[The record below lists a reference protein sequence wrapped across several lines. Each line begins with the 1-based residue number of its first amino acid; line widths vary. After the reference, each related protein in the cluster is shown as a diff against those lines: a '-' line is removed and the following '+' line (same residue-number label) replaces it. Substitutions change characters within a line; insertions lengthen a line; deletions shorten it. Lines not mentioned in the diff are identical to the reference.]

1 MRPECGFEFSFAPF
15 FALLRAC
22 LIPLFLQSVDSE
34 AMSRFVIK
42 GGRPVSGVHRAPGNK
57 NAALPMLAA
66 SLLTAEPVVLSN
78 LPLIADVRTM
88 LELLA
93 DLGAQVDL
101 DRGTRTVRICAR
113 RVKGTHLDKAL
124 CGKVRSSILF
134 AGPLLARCGS
144 AKLYPPGGDVIG
156 RRRIDTHLDGF
167 RQLGASVRA
176 GSTYLFKAAKR
187 LEAQRILLDEA
198 SVTAT
203 ENLVMAAALA
213 KGTTLLYNAACEPH
227 VQDLCRMINA
237 MGGRIGG
244 IGTNCLQIEGVETL
258 HGTERRVGP
267 DAIDAG
273 SYLAAALATGGE
285 LTVEDV
291 EPADFE
297 VLEKPFRRFGA
308 RWAFDPA
315 AKTLRL
321 PARQRLKT
329 AYDLGDAIPK
339 LEDGPWPMFPSDLM
353 SVLIVLATQ
362 TRGTA
367 LFFEK
372 MFESRMYFVDHLI
385 GMGARIVQCDPHR
398 VVVTGPTQL
407 HGTRVASPDIRAGMA
422 LLVAALCAKG
432 ETVILNAGSID
443 RGYEAV
449 ETELR
454 RLGADIE
461 RVND

>member
-1 MRPECGFEFSFAPF
+1 
-15 FALLRAC
+15 
-22 LIPLFLQSVDSE
+22 
-34 AMSRFVIK
+34 MSRFVIK
-42 GGRPVSGVHRAPGNK
+42 GGKPVSGIHRTPGNK

-66 SLLTAEPVVLSN
+66 SLLTSEPVTLSN

-88 LELLA
+88 LELIA
-93 DLGAQVDL
+93 DMGAEVDL
-101 DRGTRTVRICAR
+101 DSEKRTVRIHAAKIR
-113 RVKGTHLDKAL
+113 STHLNKAL
-124 CGKVRSSILF
+124 CGRVRSSILF

-167 RQLGASVRA
+167 RQLGATVRTN
-176 GSTYLFKAAKR
+176 GSYTLKAAKG

-213 KGTTLLYNAACEPH
+213 KGTTTLYNSACEPH

-237 MGGRIGG
+237 MGGKIAG
-244 IGTNCLQIEGVETL
+244 IGTNRLTIEGVAAL
-258 HGTERRVGP
+258 HGTEQRIGP
-267 DAIDAG
+267 DYIDAG
-273 SYLAAALATGGE
+273 SYLAAALVTGGE
-285 LTVEDV
+285 LTIADV
-291 EPADFE
+291 EPSDFE
-297 VLEKPFRRFGA
+297 ALEKPFKRFGV
-308 RWAFDPA
+308 RWVIDRE
-315 AKTLRL
+315 AKTIKL
-321 PARQRLKT
+321 PARQKLKT

-339 LEDGPWPMFPSDLM
+339 IEDGPWPMFPSDLM

-362 TRGTA
+362 TRGTT

-398 VVVTGPTQL
+398 IVVTGPAQL

-422 LLVAALCAKG
+422 LLIAALCAKG
-432 ETVILNAGSID
+432 ETVIHNAGSID

-449 ETELR
+449 EIELR
-454 RLGADIE
+454 RLGASIE
-461 RVND
+461 RVTD

>member
-1 MRPECGFEFSFAPF
+1 
-15 FALLRAC
+15 
-22 LIPLFLQSVDSE
+22 
-34 AMSRFVIK
+34 
-42 GGRPVSGVHRAPGNK
+42 
-57 NAALPMLAA
+57 AALPMLAA
-66 SLLTAEPVVLSN
+66 SLLTAEPVVLRN

-88 LELLA
+88 IDLLA
-93 DLGAQVDL
+93 ELGAQVEL
-101 DRGTRTVRICAR
+101 DGERRTVRICAR
-113 RVKGTHLDKAL
+113 RVKSTHLSKAL

-167 RQLGASVRA
+167 RRLGASVRT
-176 GSTYLFKAAKR
+176 GGTYLFKAAKR

-203 ENLVMAAALA
+203 ENLVMAAVLA

-244 IGTNCLQIEGVETL
+244 IGTNLLTIEGVESL
-258 HGTERRVGP
+258 HGTEQRVGP
-267 DAIDAG
+267 DYIDAG
-273 SYLAAALATGGE
+273 SYMAAALVTGGE
-285 LTVEDV
+285 LTVEGV

-297 VLEKPFRRFGA
+297 ALERPFKRLGV
-308 RWAFDPA
+308 RWAFDREA
-315 AKTLRL
+315 RSLRL

-339 LEDGPWPMFPSDLM
+339 IEDGPWPMFPSDLM

-362 TRGTA
+362 TRGTT

-422 LLVAALCAKG
+422 LLVAALCAKN

-443 RGYEAV
+443 RGYESV
-449 ETELR
+449 ELELR
-454 RLGADIE
+454 RLGAGIE

>member
-1 MRPECGFEFSFAPF
+1 M
-15 FALLRAC
+15 
-22 LIPLFLQSVDSE
+22 
-34 AMSRFVIK
+34 
-42 GGRPVSGVHRAPGNK
+42 SGVHCVPGNK

-66 SLLTAEPVVLSN
+66 SLLTAEPVVLRN

-88 LELLA
+88 IDLLA
-93 DLGAQVDL
+93 ELGAQVEL
-101 DRGTRTVRICAR
+101 DGERRTVRICAR
-113 RVKGTHLDKAL
+113 RVKSTHLSKAL

-167 RQLGASVRA
+167 RRLGASVRT
-176 GSTYLFKAAKR
+176 GGTYLFKAAKR

-244 IGTNCLQIEGVETL
+244 IGTNLLTIEGVESL
-258 HGTERRVGP
+258 HGTEQRVGP
-267 DAIDAG
+267 DYIDAG
-273 SYLAAALATGGE
+273 SYMAAALVTGGE
-285 LTVEDV
+285 LTVEGV

-297 VLEKPFRRFGA
+297 ALERPFKRLGV
-308 RWAFDPA
+308 RWAFDREA
-315 AKTLRL
+315 RSLRL

-339 LEDGPWPMFPSDLM
+339 IEDGPWPMFPSDLM

-362 TRGTA
+362 TRGTT

-422 LLVAALCAKG
+422 LLVAALCAKN

-443 RGYEAV
+443 RGYESV
-449 ETELR
+449 ELELR
-454 RLGADIE
+454 RLGAGIE

>member
-1 MRPECGFEFSFAPF
+1 
-15 FALLRAC
+15 
-22 LIPLFLQSVDSE
+22 
-34 AMSRFVIK
+34 MSRFVIK

-66 SLLTAEPVVLSN
+66 SLLTSEPVVLSN

-88 LELLA
+88 LELLS
-93 DLGAQVDL
+93 DLGAQVEL
-101 DRGTRTVRICAR
+101 DPGKHTVRICAG
-113 RVKGTHLDKAL
+113 RVKGTHLNKAL

-134 AGPLLARCGS
+134 AGPLLARYGS

-156 RRRIDTHLDGF
+156 RRRVDTHLDGF
-167 RQLGASVRA
+167 RRLGASVRA
-176 GSTYLFKAAKR
+176 GGVYQLKAAGR

-227 VQDLCRMINA
+227 VQDLCRMVNA

-244 IGTNCLQIEGVETL
+244 IGTNLLTVEGVDAL
-258 HGTERRVGP
+258 HGTEQRVGP
-267 DAIDAG
+267 DMIDAG
-273 SYLAAALATGGE
+273 SYLAAALVTGGE
-285 LTVEDV
+285 LTVADV
-291 EPADFE
+291 APADFE
-297 VLEKPFRRFGA
+297 VLEKPFRRFGV
-308 RWAFDPA
+308 RCAFDREA
-315 AKTLRL
+315 RTLRL

-339 LEDGPWPMFPSDLM
+339 IEDGPWPMLPSDLM
-353 SVLIVLATQ
+353 SVLVVLATQ
-362 TRGTA
+362 TRGTT

-398 VVVTGPTQL
+398 VVVTGPAQL

-422 LLVAALCAKG
+422 LLIAALCAKG
-432 ETVILNAGSID
+432 ETVIHNAGSID
-443 RGYEAV
+443 RGYESV

-454 RLGADIE
+454 RLGAGIE
-461 RVND
+461 RVAD

>member
-1 MRPECGFEFSFAPF
+1 
-15 FALLRAC
+15 
-22 LIPLFLQSVDSE
+22 
-34 AMSRFVIK
+34 MSRFVIK
-42 GGRPVSGVHRAPGNK
+42 GGRPVSGVHRVPGNK

-88 LELLA
+88 IDLLA
-93 DLGAQVDL
+93 ELGAQVEL
-101 DRGTRTVRICAR
+101 DGERRTVRICAR
-113 RVKGTHLDKAL
+113 RVKSTHLSKAL

-134 AGPLLARCGS
+134 AGPLLARCGC

-167 RQLGASVRA
+167 RRLGASVRT
-176 GSTYLFKAAKR
+176 GGTYLFKAAKR

-203 ENLVMAAALA
+203 ENLVMAAVLA

-244 IGTNCLQIEGVETL
+244 IGTNLLTIEGVESL
-258 HGTERRVGP
+258 HGTEQRVGP
-267 DAIDAG
+267 DYIDAG
-273 SYLAAALATGGE
+273 SYMAAALVTGGE
-285 LTVEDV
+285 LTVEGV

-297 VLEKPFRRFGA
+297 ALERPFKRLGVK
-308 RWAFDPA
+308 WAFDREVRS
-315 AKTLRL
+315 LRL

-339 LEDGPWPMFPSDLM
+339 IEDGPWPMFPSDLM

-362 TRGTA
+362 TRGTT

-422 LLVAALCAKG
+422 LLVAALCAKN

-443 RGYEAV
+443 RGYESV
-449 ETELR
+449 ELELR
-454 RLGADIE
+454 RLGAGIE

>member
-1 MRPECGFEFSFAPF
+1 
-15 FALLRAC
+15 
-22 LIPLFLQSVDSE
+22 
-34 AMSRFVIK
+34 MSRFVIK
-42 GGRPVSGVHRAPGNK
+42 GGRPVSGVHRVPGNK

-88 LELLA
+88 IDLLA
-93 DLGAQVDL
+93 ELGAQVEL
-101 DRGTRTVRICAR
+101 DGERRTVRICAR
-113 RVKGTHLDKAL
+113 RVKSTHLSKAP

-134 AGPLLARCGS
+134 AGPLLARCGC

-167 RQLGASVRA
+167 RRLGASVRT
-176 GSTYLFKAAKR
+176 GGTYLFKAAKR

-203 ENLVMAAALA
+203 ENLVMAAVLA

-244 IGTNCLQIEGVETL
+244 IGTNLLTIEGVESL
-258 HGTERRVGP
+258 HGTEQRVGP
-267 DAIDAG
+267 DYIDAG
-273 SYLAAALATGGE
+273 SYMAAALVTGGE
-285 LTVEDV
+285 LTVEGV

-297 VLEKPFRRFGA
+297 ALERPFKRLGV
-308 RWAFDPA
+308 RWAFDREA
-315 AKTLRL
+315 RSLRL

-339 LEDGPWPMFPSDLM
+339 IEDGPWPMFPSDLM

-362 TRGTA
+362 TRGTT

-422 LLVAALCAKG
+422 LLVAALCAKN

-443 RGYEAV
+443 RGYESV
-449 ETELR
+449 ELELR
-454 RLGADIE
+454 RLGAGIE

>member
-1 MRPECGFEFSFAPF
+1 
-15 FALLRAC
+15 
-22 LIPLFLQSVDSE
+22 
-34 AMSRFVIK
+34 
-42 GGRPVSGVHRAPGNK
+42 VSGVHCVPGNK

-66 SLLTAEPVVLSN
+66 SLLTAEPVVLRN

-88 LELLA
+88 IDLLA
-93 DLGAQVDL
+93 ELGAQVEL
-101 DRGTRTVRICAR
+101 DGERRTVRICAR
-113 RVKGTHLDKAL
+113 RVKSTHLSKAL

-134 AGPLLARCGS
+134 AGPLLARCGC

-167 RQLGASVRA
+167 RRLGASVRT
-176 GSTYLFKAAKR
+176 GGTYLFKAAKR

-203 ENLVMAAALA
+203 ENLVMAAVLA

-244 IGTNCLQIEGVETL
+244 IGTNLLTIEGVESL
-258 HGTERRVGP
+258 HGTEQRVGP
-267 DAIDAG
+267 DYIDAG
-273 SYLAAALATGGE
+273 SYMAAALVTGGE
-285 LTVEDV
+285 LTVEGV

-297 VLEKPFRRFGA
+297 ALERPFKRLGV
-308 RWAFDPA
+308 RWAFDREA
-315 AKTLRL
+315 RSLRL

-339 LEDGPWPMFPSDLM
+339 IEDGPWPMFPSDLM

-362 TRGTA
+362 TRGTT

-422 LLVAALCAKG
+422 LLVAALCAKN

-443 RGYEAV
+443 RGYESV
-449 ETELR
+449 ELELR
-454 RLGADIE
+454 RLGAGIE

>member
-1 MRPECGFEFSFAPF
+1 M
-15 FALLRAC
+15 
-22 LIPLFLQSVDSE
+22 
-34 AMSRFVIK
+34 
-42 GGRPVSGVHRAPGNK
+42 SGVHCVPGNK

-66 SLLTAEPVVLSN
+66 SLLTAEPVVLRN

-88 LELLA
+88 IDLLA
-93 DLGAQVDL
+93 ELGAQVEL
-101 DRGTRTVRICAR
+101 DGERRTVRICAR
-113 RVKGTHLDKAL
+113 RVKSTHLSKAL

-167 RQLGASVRA
+167 RRLGASVRT
-176 GSTYLFKAAKR
+176 GGTYLFKAEKR

-244 IGTNCLQIEGVETL
+244 IGTNLLTIEGVESL
-258 HGTERRVGP
+258 HGTEQRVGP
-267 DAIDAG
+267 DYIDAG
-273 SYLAAALATGGE
+273 SYMAAALVTSGE
-285 LTVEDV
+285 LTVEGV

-297 VLEKPFRRFGA
+297 ALERPFKRLGVK
-308 RWAFDPA
+308 WTFDREVRS
-315 AKTLRL
+315 LRL

-339 LEDGPWPMFPSDLM
+339 IEDGPWPMFPSDLM

-362 TRGTA
+362 TRGTT

-422 LLVAALCAKG
+422 LLVAALCAKN

-443 RGYEAV
+443 RGYESV
-449 ETELR
+449 ELELR
-454 RLGADIE
+454 RLGAGIE

>member
-1 MRPECGFEFSFAPF
+1 M
-15 FALLRAC
+15 
-22 LIPLFLQSVDSE
+22 
-34 AMSRFVIK
+34 
-42 GGRPVSGVHRAPGNK
+42 SGVHCVPGNK

-88 LELLA
+88 IDLLA
-93 DLGAQVDL
+93 ELGAQVEL
-101 DRGTRTVRICAR
+101 DGERRTVRICAR
-113 RVKGTHLDKAL
+113 RVKSTHLSKAL

-134 AGPLLARCGS
+134 AGPLLARCGC
-144 AKLYPPGGDVIG
+144 AKLYPPGRDVIG

-167 RQLGASVRA
+167 RRLGASVRT
-176 GSTYLFKAAKR
+176 GGTYLFKAAKR

-203 ENLVMAAALA
+203 ENLVMAAVLA

-244 IGTNCLQIEGVETL
+244 IGTNLLTIEGVESL
-258 HGTERRVGP
+258 HGTEQRVGP
-267 DAIDAG
+267 DYIDAG
-273 SYLAAALATGGE
+273 SYMAAALVTGGE
-285 LTVEDV
+285 LTVEGV

-297 VLEKPFRRFGA
+297 ALERPFKRLGV
-308 RWAFDPA
+308 RWAFDREA
-315 AKTLRL
+315 RSLRL

-339 LEDGPWPMFPSDLM
+339 IEDGPWPMFPSDLM

-362 TRGTA
+362 TRGTT

-422 LLVAALCAKG
+422 LLVAALCAKN

-443 RGYEAV
+443 RGYESV
-449 ETELR
+449 ELELR
-454 RLGADIE
+454 RLGAGIE

>member
-1 MRPECGFEFSFAPF
+1 
-15 FALLRAC
+15 
-22 LIPLFLQSVDSE
+22 
-34 AMSRFVIK
+34 MSRFVIK
-42 GGRPVSGVHRAPGNK
+42 GGRPVSGVHCVPGNK

-66 SLLTAEPVVLSN
+66 SLLTAEPVVLRN

-88 LELLA
+88 IDLLA
-93 DLGAQVDL
+93 ELGAQVEL
-101 DRGTRTVRICAR
+101 DGERRTVRICAR
-113 RVKGTHLDKAL
+113 RVKSTHLSKAL

-167 RQLGASVRA
+167 RRLGASVRT
-176 GSTYLFKAAKR
+176 GGTYLFKAAKR

-203 ENLVMAAALA
+203 ENLVMAAVLA

-244 IGTNCLQIEGVETL
+244 IGTNLLTIEGVESL
-258 HGTERRVGP
+258 HGTEQRVGP
-267 DAIDAG
+267 DYIDAG
-273 SYLAAALATGGE
+273 SYMAAALVTGGE
-285 LTVEDV
+285 LTVEGV

-297 VLEKPFRRFGA
+297 ALERPFKRLGV
-308 RWAFDPA
+308 RWAFDREA
-315 AKTLRL
+315 RSLRL

-339 LEDGPWPMFPSDLM
+339 IEDGPWPMFPSDLM

-362 TRGTA
+362 TRGTT

-422 LLVAALCAKG
+422 LLVAALCAKN

-443 RGYEAV
+443 RGYESV
-449 ETELR
+449 ELELR
-454 RLGADIE
+454 RLGAGIE

>member
-1 MRPECGFEFSFAPF
+1 
-15 FALLRAC
+15 
-22 LIPLFLQSVDSE
+22 
-34 AMSRFVIK
+34 
-42 GGRPVSGVHRAPGNK
+42 VSGVHCVPGNK

-66 SLLTAEPVVLSN
+66 SLLTAEPVVLRN

-88 LELLA
+88 IDLLA
-93 DLGAQVDL
+93 ELGAQVEL
-101 DRGTRTVRICAR
+101 DGERRTVRICAR
-113 RVKGTHLDKAL
+113 RVKSTHLSKAL

-167 RQLGASVRA
+167 RRLGASVRT
-176 GSTYLFKAAKR
+176 GGTYLFKAAKR

-244 IGTNCLQIEGVETL
+244 IGTNLLTIEGVESL
-258 HGTERRVGP
+258 HGTEQRVGP
-267 DAIDAG
+267 DYIDAG
-273 SYLAAALATGGE
+273 SYMAAALVTGGE
-285 LTVEDV
+285 LTVEGV

-297 VLEKPFRRFGA
+297 ALERPFKRLGVK
-308 RWAFDPA
+308 WTFDREVRS
-315 AKTLRL
+315 LRL

-339 LEDGPWPMFPSDLM
+339 IEDGPWPMFPSDLM

-362 TRGTA
+362 TRGTT

-422 LLVAALCAKG
+422 LLVAALCAKN

-443 RGYEAV
+443 RGYESV
-449 ETELR
+449 ELELR
-454 RLGADIE
+454 RLGAGIE

>member
-1 MRPECGFEFSFAPF
+1 
-15 FALLRAC
+15 
-22 LIPLFLQSVDSE
+22 
-34 AMSRFVIK
+34 MSRFVIK
-42 GGRPVSGVHRAPGNK
+42 GGRPVSGVHRVPGNK

-88 LELLA
+88 IDLLA
-93 DLGAQVDL
+93 ELGAQVEL
-101 DRGTRTVRICAR
+101 DGERRTVRICAR
-113 RVKGTHLDKAL
+113 RVKSTHLSKAL

-134 AGPLLARCGS
+134 AGPLLARCGC

-167 RQLGASVRA
+167 RQLGASVRT
-176 GSTYLFKAAKR
+176 GGTYLFKAAKR

-203 ENLVMAAALA
+203 ENLVMAAVLA

-244 IGTNCLQIEGVETL
+244 IGTNLLTIEGVESL
-258 HGTERRVGP
+258 HGTEQRVGP
-267 DAIDAG
+267 DYIDAG
-273 SYLAAALATGGE
+273 SYMAAALVTGGE
-285 LTVEDV
+285 LTVEGV

-297 VLEKPFRRFGA
+297 ALERPFKRLGV
-308 RWAFDPA
+308 RWAFDREA
-315 AKTLRL
+315 RSLRL

-339 LEDGPWPMFPSDLM
+339 IEDGPWPMFPSDLM

-362 TRGTA
+362 TRGTT

-422 LLVAALCAKG
+422 LLVAALCAKN

-443 RGYEAV
+443 RGYESV
-449 ETELR
+449 ELELR
-454 RLGADIE
+454 RLGAGIE

>member
-1 MRPECGFEFSFAPF
+1 
-15 FALLRAC
+15 
-22 LIPLFLQSVDSE
+22 
-34 AMSRFVIK
+34 MSRFVIK
-42 GGRPVSGVHRAPGNK
+42 GGRPISGVHRASGNK

-66 SLLTAEPVVLSN
+66 SLLTSEPVVLSN

-88 LELLA
+88 LDLLA

-101 DRGTRTVRICAR
+101 DRENHTVRICAKR
-113 RVKGTHLDKAL
+113 IKGTHLNKAL

-134 AGPLLARCGS
+134 AGPLLARCRS

-156 RRRIDTHLDGF
+156 RRRVDTHLDGL
-167 RQLGASVRA
+167 RRLGASVRT
-176 GSTYLFKAAKR
+176 GGVYLFKAAKR

-213 KGTTLLYNAACEPH
+213 KGTTQLYNAACEPH

-237 MGGRIGG
+237 MGGKISG
-244 IGTNCLQIEGVETL
+244 IGTNRLEIEGVESL
-258 HGTERRVGP
+258 HGTEQRVGP
-267 DAIDAG
+267 DIIDAG
-273 SYLAAALATGGE
+273 SYLVAALTTGGE
-285 LTVEDV
+285 LTVTDI
-291 EPADFE
+291 EPSDFE
-297 VLEKPFRRFGA
+297 VLEKPFRRFGV
-308 RWAFDPA
+308 RWTFDPA
-315 AKTLRL
+315 AKTLKL

-372 MFESRMYFVDHLI
+372 MFESRMFFVDHLI

-407 HGTRVASPDIRAGMA
+407 RGTHVASPDIRAGMA

-443 RGYEAV
+443 RGYESV
-449 ETELR
+449 EIELR

>member
-1 MRPECGFEFSFAPF
+1 
-15 FALLRAC
+15 
-22 LIPLFLQSVDSE
+22 
-34 AMSRFVIK
+34 MSRFVIK
-42 GGRPVSGVHRAPGNK
+42 GGRPVSGVHCVPGNK

-66 SLLTAEPVVLSN
+66 SLLTAEPVVLRN

-88 LELLA
+88 IDLLA
-93 DLGAQVDL
+93 ELGAQVEL
-101 DRGTRTVRICAR
+101 DGERRTVRICAR
-113 RVKGTHLDKAL
+113 RVKSTHLSKAL

-167 RQLGASVRA
+167 RRLGASVRT
-176 GSTYLFKAAKR
+176 GGTYLFKAAKR

-244 IGTNCLQIEGVETL
+244 IGTNLLTIEGVESL
-258 HGTERRVGP
+258 HGTEQRVGP
-267 DAIDAG
+267 DYIDAG
-273 SYLAAALATGGE
+273 SYMAAALVTSGE
-285 LTVEDV
+285 LTVEGV

-297 VLEKPFRRFGA
+297 ALERPFKRLGVK
-308 RWAFDPA
+308 WTFDREVRS
-315 AKTLRL
+315 LRL

-339 LEDGPWPMFPSDLM
+339 IEDGPWPMFPSDLM

-362 TRGTA
+362 TRGTT

-422 LLVAALCAKG
+422 LLVAALCAKN

-443 RGYEAV
+443 RGYESV
-449 ETELR
+449 ELELR
-454 RLGADIE
+454 RLGAGIE

>member
-1 MRPECGFEFSFAPF
+1 M
-15 FALLRAC
+15 
-22 LIPLFLQSVDSE
+22 
-34 AMSRFVIK
+34 
-42 GGRPVSGVHRAPGNK
+42 SGVHRTPGNK

-88 LELLA
+88 IDLLA
-93 DLGAQVDL
+93 ELGAQVEL
-101 DRGTRTVRICAR
+101 DGDRRTVRICAR
-113 RVKGTHLDKAL
+113 RVKSTHLSKAL

-167 RQLGASVRA
+167 RRLGASVRT
-176 GSTYLFKAAKR
+176 GGTYLFKAAKR

-244 IGTNCLQIEGVETL
+244 IGTNQLTIEGVESL
-258 HGTERRVGP
+258 HGTEQRVGP
-267 DAIDAG
+267 DYIDAG
-273 SYLAAALATGGE
+273 SYMAAALVTGGE
-285 LTVEDV
+285 LTVEGV

-297 VLEKPFRRFGA
+297 ALERPFKRLGVK
-308 RWAFDPA
+308 WAFDREA
-315 AKTLRL
+315 RSLRL

-339 LEDGPWPMFPSDLM
+339 IEDGPWPMFPSDLM

-362 TRGTA
+362 TRGTT

-422 LLVAALCAKG
+422 LLVAALCAKN

-443 RGYEAV
+443 RGYESV
-449 ETELR
+449 DLELR
-454 RLGADIE
+454 RLGAGIE

>member
-1 MRPECGFEFSFAPF
+1 
-15 FALLRAC
+15 
-22 LIPLFLQSVDSE
+22 
-34 AMSRFVIK
+34 MSKFIIK
-42 GGRPVSGVHRAPGNK
+42 GGRPVNGTHRTPGNK

-66 SLLTAEPVVLSN
+66 SLLTSEPVTLSN

-88 LELLA
+88 LELLS
-93 DLGAQVDL
+93 DMGVDVDL
-101 DRGTRTVRICAR
+101 DGSTHTVRICAKR
-113 RVKGTHLDKAL
+113 IRSTHLNKAL

-134 AGPLLARCGS
+134 AGPLLTRCGS

-156 RRRIDTHLDGF
+156 RRRIDTHLEGF
-167 RQLGASVRA
+167 RQLGAAVRTNGA
-176 GSTYLFKAAKR
+176 YLFKTAKR

-203 ENLVMAAALA
+203 ENIIMAAVLA
-213 KGTTLLYNAACEPH
+213 KGTTSLYNTACEPH
-227 VQDLCRMINA
+227 VQDLCRMLNA
-237 MGGRIGG
+237 MGAKIAG
-244 IGTNCLQIEGVETL
+244 IGTNRLTIEGVESL
-258 HGTERRVGP
+258 HGTEQRIGP
-267 DAIDAG
+267 DYIDAG
-273 SYLAAALATGGE
+273 SYLAAALVTGGE
-285 LTVEDV
+285 LTIEDV

-297 VLEKPFRRFGA
+297 ALERPFKRFGA
-308 RWAFDPA
+308 RWSIDPGT
-315 AKTLRL
+315 KTLRL

-339 LEDGPWPMFPSDLM
+339 IEDGPWPMFPSDLM

-362 TRGTA
+362 TRGTT

-398 VVVTGPTQL
+398 VVVTGPAQL

-422 LLVAALCAKG
+422 LLVAALCAKR
-432 ETVILNAGSID
+432 ETVIHNAGSID

-449 ETELR
+449 ETELC
-454 RLGADIE
+454 RLGANIE
-461 RVND
+461 RVDD